1 MGDRSIRLSS
11 SRMLAKPSSE
21 RREGKAAS
29 KFSSPD
35 GKSVRRPPF

>member
-21 RREGKAAS
+21 RREREG
-29 KFSSPD
+29 
-35 GKSVRRPPF
+35 GRQV